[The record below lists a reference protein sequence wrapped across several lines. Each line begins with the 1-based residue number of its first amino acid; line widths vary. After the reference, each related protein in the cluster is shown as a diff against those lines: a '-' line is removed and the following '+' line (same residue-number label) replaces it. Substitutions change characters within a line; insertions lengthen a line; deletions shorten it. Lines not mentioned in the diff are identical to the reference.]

1 MRVTVDLDSP
11 SIWKMVWYAMKG
23 SILLRKLPEIRKT
36 SKGWHLIFRN
46 LPITEEESLNYRRK
60 LGDDPNRILLDSIC
74 KKKIKQV
81 LFTEK
86 ETIYYGGLPASWIG
100 GKGILKTCP
109 KCGKEIIKSE
119 KRWRIDE
126 KRVVVF
132 HNDDMCY
139 FELG

>member
-1 MRVTVDLDSP
+1 MRVTVDLDSQ

-46 LPITEEESLNYRRK
+46 LPITEEESLNYRRR

-86 ETIYYGGLPASWIG
+86 ETIYYDGLPAGWIG

-132 HNDDMCY
+132 HNNGVCY

>member
-1 MRVTVDLDSP
+1 L
-11 SIWKMVWYAMKG
+11 
-23 SILLRKLPEIRKT
+23 
-36 SKGWHLIFRN
+36 
-46 LPITEEESLNYRRK
+46 LPITEEESLNYRRR
-60 LGDDPNRILLDSIC
+60 LGDDPNRILLDMLC

-86 ETIYYGGLPASWIG
+86 ETIYYGGLPAWWIKKG
-100 GKGILKTCP
+100 GDILKECP
-109 KCGKEIIKSE
+109 KCGKEIVRSE

-132 HNDDMCY
+132 HNDGMCY

>member
-1 MRVTVDLDSP
+1 
-11 SIWKMVWYAMKG
+11 MKG
-23 SILLRKLPEIRKT
+23 SILLKKLPYKIRKT
-36 SKGWHLIFRN
+36 SKGWHVAWHL
-46 LPITEEESLNYRRK
+46 LPITEEESLNYRRR
-60 LGDDPNRILLDSIC
+60 LGDDSNRILLDSIC

-86 ETIYYGGLPASWIG
+86 ETIYYGGLPAWWIKKG
-100 GKGILKTCP
+100 GEILKECP

-119 KRWRIDE
+119 KRWKIDE

-132 HNDDMCY
+132 HNDGVCY